1 MKRLLA
7 LTLALVM
14 VSGCLAGC
22 SEKDPQPA
30 NPENPSANTTEPGT
44 TETQPTVSNEPYG
57 VFNNYFLADV
67 DTINPH
73 TWSSSNSDSLIAQTS
88 MYLYSY
94 VPNETGDGF
103 IFAPEFAE
111 SEPQQMDS
119 EGKVWN
125 IKVVENAKWQNG
137 DPINIDDLIYSFQM
151 CLDPLLVNSRASQM
165 ASDYITIV
173 NAKEYSLQGNAG
185 TVAWE
190 DVGIKKVDD
199 YTMEITCT
207 DPVTALDVKSHF
219 NYSWNVL
226 VHKPTYEACMSAD
239 RTTNTYGSTSDKYM
253 SCGRFIL
260 KEWVQGAQFT
270 LERNPDYPHAE
281 DIKIEGMVYK
291 IISDRNTALELF
303 LNGELDAVSLGA
315 ESIEQYIDDPR
326 VMTSPS
332 SSISSFCVNMG
343 NTNNNGI
350 LGNSDF
356 RRALYY
362 AIDRE
367 AIAKM
372 VNGVPA
378 NWNVPTKCIGDLTTG
393 VTFREMPESNEYI
406 PENLGYDPAKAKEY
420 YDKAM
425 AATGLTQLKLTL
437 VYSESSANYKAA
449 SEYLHK
455 TLPEIFGDSFTLELS
470 AVTANVA
477 TEMIQGWR
485 KDGNPN
491 SFELSWRGWN
501 TSTTAPWNG
510 LKVYS
515 GTYTNKNEP
524 YFNDEYD
531 ELWNKAN
538 LSLEAKLD
546 NNYRLELTREMEKIT
561 IEDAVTIPIYES
573 PGYTLIADRV
583 NLPVKA
589 YVPAYG
595 FGYTMCT
602 LTPEA

>member
-7 LTLALVM
+7 LTLAFVM
-14 VSGCLAGC
+14 MLSLFAGC
-22 SEKDPQPA
+22 SK
-30 NPENPSANTTEPGT
+30 
-44 TETQPTVSNEPYG
+44 TETETTASSGSSADTTTAAASDEPYG

-73 TWSSSNSDSLIAQTS
+73 TWTMSDSGTLISLTS
-88 MYLYSY
+88 MNLYRY
-94 VPNETGDGF
+94 APNETGDGF
-103 IFAPEFAE
+103 IFTTELAE
-111 SEPQQMDS
+111 SDPEQVDE

-125 IKVVENAKWQNG
+125 IKILENAKWQNG
-137 DPINIDDLIYSFQM
+137 DAITIDDVIYSWKM
-151 CLDPLLVNSRASQM
+151 CLDPILVNSRASQM

-173 NAKEYSLQGNAG
+173 NAKEYSLQGDAN

-199 YTMEITCT
+199 YTVQLICT
-207 DPVTALDVKSHF
+207 DPVTAIDVKNHV
-219 NYSWNVL
+219 NYSWNEL
-226 VHKPTYEACMSAD
+226 VHEETYEACMSED
-239 RTTNTYGSTSDKYM
+239 RTSNTYGSSADKYM

-260 KEWVQGAQFT
+260 KEWIQGAQFT
-270 LERNPDYPHAE
+270 FERNPDYPHAE
-281 DIKIEGMVYK
+281 ETKLEGMVYK
-291 IISDRNTALELF
+291 IVGDRNTALELF
-303 LNGELDAVSLGA
+303 LNGELDVVSLGS

-326 VMTSPS
+326 IMTSPS
-332 SSISSFCVNMG
+332 SSISSICINMG
-343 NTNNNGI
+343 NTDHNGI
-350 LGNSDF
+350 LGNADF

-362 AIDRE
+362 AVDRE

-372 VNGVPA
+372 VNGIPA
-378 NWNVPTKCIGDLTTG
+378 NWNVPTKCIGDMETG
-393 VTFREMPESNEYI
+393 VTFREMDESNEYI
-406 PENLGYDPAKAKEY
+406 PENLGYDAAKAKEY

-425 AATGLTQLKLTL
+425 EAAGLTELTL
-437 VYSESSANYKAA
+437 TLMYSETSANYKAA

-455 TLPEIFGDSFTLELS
+455 TLPEIFGDSFTLELM
-470 AVTANVA
+470 AVTSNVA
-477 TEMIQGWR
+477 TELTQGWR
-485 KDGNPN
+485 NGNTN
-491 SFELSWRGWN
+491 SFELTWRGWN

-531 ELWNKAN
+531 ALWDEAN
-538 LSLEAKLD
+538 FSLEAKLD
-546 NNYRLELTREMEKIT
+546 NDYRLELTREMEKIT
-561 IEDAVTIPIYES
+561 IEDGVTIPVYEA

-595 FGYTMCT
+595 FGYT
-602 LTPEA
+602 LSSITPAE

>member
-7 LTLALVM
+7 LTLAFVM
-14 VSGCLAGC
+14 MLSLFAGC
-22 SEKDPQPA
+22 SK
-30 NPENPSANTTEPGT
+30 
-44 TETQPTVSNEPYG
+44 TETETTASSDSSADTTTAAAASDEPYG

-73 TWSSSNSDSLIAQTS
+73 IYTMSDSGSVFGLTS
-88 MYLYSY
+88 MGLYRY

-103 IFAPEFAE
+103 IFATDLAE
-111 SEPQQMDS
+111 SDPEQVDE

-125 IKVVENAKWQNG
+125 IKILENAKWQNG
-137 DPINIDDLIYSFQM
+137 DAITIDDVIYSWKM

-173 NAKEYSLQGNAG
+173 NAKEYSLQGSAN

-199 YTMEITCT
+199 YTVEITCT
-207 DPVTALDVKSHF
+207 DPVTAIDVKNHV
-219 NYSWNVL
+219 NYSWNAL
-226 VHKPTYEACMSAD
+226 VHEGTYEACMNED
-239 RTTNTYGSTSDKYM
+239 RTATTYGSTGDKFM
-253 SCGRFIL
+253 SCGPFIL
-260 KEWVQGAQFT
+260 KEWIQGSQFT
-270 LERNPDYPHAE
+270 LERNPDYVHADE
-281 DIKIEGMVYK
+281 IKLEGYVYK
-291 IISDRNTALELF
+291 IVGDRNTALELF
-303 LNGELDAVSLGA
+303 LNGEMDVVSLGA

-332 SSISSFCVNMG
+332 SSISSICINMG
-343 NTNNNGI
+343 NTDHNGI
-350 LGNSDF
+350 LGNADF

-372 VNGVPA
+372 VNGIPA
-378 NWNVPTKCIGDLTTG
+378 NWNVPTKCIGDMETG
-393 VTFREMPESNEYI
+393 ETFREMEESNAYI
-406 PENLGYDPAKAKEY
+406 PENLGYDTAKAKEY

-425 AATGLTQLKLTL
+425 EAAGLTELTLKLI
-437 VYSESSANYKAA
+437 YSETSANYKAA

-455 TLPEIFGDSFTLELS
+455 TLPEIFGDSFTLELV
-470 AVTANVA
+470 AVTSNVA
-477 TEMIQGWR
+477 TEQIQGWR
-485 KDGNPN
+485 EGDNPN
-491 SFELSWRGWN
+491 SFELAWRGWN

-510 LKVYS
+510 LKVYA

-531 ELWNKAN
+531 ALWDEAN
-538 LSLEAKLD
+538 FSLEAKLD
-546 NNYRLELTREMEKIT
+546 NDYRLELTREMEKIT
-561 IEDAVTIPIYES
+561 IEDGVTIPVYEA

-583 NLPVKA
+583 TLPVKA

-595 FGYTMCT
+595 FGYAMSSI
-602 LTPEA
+602 TPAE

>member
-7 LTLALVM
+7 LTLAFVM
-14 VSGCLAGC
+14 MLSLFAGC
-22 SEKDPQPA
+22 SKTETETTASGD
-30 NPENPSANTTEPGT
+30 PSADTTT
-44 TETQPTVSNEPYG
+44 AAAASDEPYG

-73 TWSSSNSDSLIAQTS
+73 IYTMSDSGSVFGLTS
-88 MYLYSY
+88 MGLYRY

-103 IFAPEFAE
+103 IFATDLAE
-111 SEPQQMDS
+111 SDPEQVDE

-125 IKVVENAKWQNG
+125 IKILENAKWQNG
-137 DPINIDDLIYSFQM
+137 DAITIDDVIYSWKM

-173 NAKEYSLQGNAG
+173 NAKEYSLQGDAN

-199 YTMEITCT
+199 YTVEITCT
-207 DPVTALDVKSHF
+207 DPVTAIDVKNHV
-219 NYSWNVL
+219 NYSWNAL
-226 VHKPTYEACMSAD
+226 VHEGTYEACMNED
-239 RTTNTYGSTSDKYM
+239 RTATTYGSTGDKFM
-253 SCGRFIL
+253 SCGPFIL
-260 KEWVQGAQFT
+260 KEWIQGSQFT
-270 LERNPDYPHAE
+270 LERNPDYVHADE
-281 DIKIEGMVYK
+281 IKLEGYVYK
-291 IISDRNTALELF
+291 IVGDRNTALELF
-303 LNGELDAVSLGA
+303 LNGEMDVVSLGA

-332 SSISSFCVNMG
+332 SSISSICINMG
-343 NTNNNGI
+343 NTDHNGI
-350 LGNSDF
+350 LGNADF

-372 VNGVPA
+372 VNGIPA
-378 NWNVPTKCIGDLTTG
+378 NWNVPTKCIGDMETG
-393 VTFREMPESNEYI
+393 ETFREMEESNAYI
-406 PENLGYDPAKAKEY
+406 PENLGYDTAKAKEY

-425 AATGLTQLKLTL
+425 EAAGLTELTLKLI
-437 VYSESSANYKAA
+437 YSETSANYKAA

-455 TLPEIFGDSFTLELS
+455 TLPEIFGDSFTLELV
-470 AVTANVA
+470 AVTSNVA
-477 TEMIQGWR
+477 TEQIQGWR
-485 KDGNPN
+485 EGDNPN
-491 SFELSWRGWN
+491 SFELAWRGWN

-510 LKVYS
+510 LKVYA

-531 ELWNKAN
+531 ALWDEAN
-538 LSLEAKLD
+538 FSLEAKLD
-546 NNYRLELTREMEKIT
+546 NDYRLELTREMEKIT
-561 IEDAVTIPIYES
+561 IEDGVTIPVYEA

-583 NLPVKA
+583 TLPVKA

-595 FGYTMCT
+595 FGYAMSSI
-602 LTPEA
+602 TPAE

>member
-7 LTLALVM
+7 LTLAFVM
-14 VSGCLAGC
+14 MLSLFAGC
-22 SEKDPQPA
+22 SK
-30 NPENPSANTTEPGT
+30 
-44 TETQPTVSNEPYG
+44 TETETTASSDSSADTTSAAVSDEPYG

-73 TWSSSNSDSLIAQTS
+73 IYTMSDSGSVFGLTS
-88 MYLYSY
+88 MGLYRY

-103 IFAPEFAE
+103 IFATDLAE
-111 SEPQQMDS
+111 SDPEQVDE
-119 EGKVWN
+119 EGKVWD
-125 IKVVENAKWQNG
+125 IKILENAKWQNG
-137 DPINIDDLIYSFQM
+137 DAITIDDVIYSWKM

-173 NAKEYSLQGNAG
+173 NAKEYSLQGSAN

-199 YTMEITCT
+199 YTVEITCT
-207 DPVTALDVKSHF
+207 DPVTAIDVKNHV
-219 NYSWNVL
+219 NYSWNEL
-226 VHKPTYEACMSAD
+226 VHEGTYEACMNED
-239 RTTNTYGSTSDKYM
+239 RTATTYGSTGDKFM
-253 SCGRFIL
+253 SCGPFIL
-260 KEWVQGAQFT
+260 KEWIQGSQFT
-270 LERNPDYPHAE
+270 LERNPDYVHADE
-281 DIKIEGMVYK
+281 IKLEGYVYK
-291 IISDRNTALELF
+291 IVGDRNTALELF
-303 LNGELDAVSLGA
+303 LNGEMDVVSLGA

-332 SSISSFCVNMG
+332 SSISSICINMG
-343 NTNNNGI
+343 NTDHNGI
-350 LGNSDF
+350 LGNADF

-372 VNGVPA
+372 VNGIPA
-378 NWNVPTKCIGDLTTG
+378 NWNVPTKCIGDMETG
-393 VTFREMPESNEYI
+393 ETFREMEESNAYI
-406 PENLGYDPAKAKEY
+406 PENLGYDTAKAKEY

-425 AATGLTQLKLTL
+425 EAAGLTELTLKLI
-437 VYSESSANYKAA
+437 YSETSANYKAA

-455 TLPEIFGDSFTLELS
+455 TLPEIFGDSFTLELV
-470 AVTANVA
+470 AVTSNVA
-477 TEMIQGWR
+477 TEQIQGWR
-485 KDGNPN
+485 EGDNPN
-491 SFELSWRGWN
+491 SFELAWRGWN

-510 LKVYS
+510 LKVYA

-531 ELWNKAN
+531 ALWDEAN
-538 LSLEAKLD
+538 FSLEAKLD
-546 NNYRLELTREMEKIT
+546 NDYRLELTREMEKIT
-561 IEDAVTIPIYES
+561 IEDGVTIPVYEA

-583 NLPVKA
+583 TLPVKA

-595 FGYTMCT
+595 FGYAMSSI
-602 LTPEA
+602 TPAE

>member
-7 LTLALVM
+7 LTLAFVM
-14 VSGCLAGC
+14 MLSLFAGC
-22 SEKDPQPA
+22 SK
-30 NPENPSANTTEPGT
+30 
-44 TETQPTVSNEPYG
+44 TETETTASGDSSADTTTAAASDEPYG

-73 TWSSSNSDSLIAQTS
+73 TWTMSDSGTLISLTS
-88 MYLYSY
+88 MNLYRY
-94 VPNETGDGF
+94 APNETGDGF
-103 IFAPEFAE
+103 IFTTELAE
-111 SEPQQMDS
+111 SDPEQVDE

-125 IKVVENAKWQNG
+125 IKILEDAKWANG
-137 DPINIDDLIYSFQM
+137 DPITIDDVIYSWKM

-173 NAKEYSLQGNAG
+173 NAKEYSLQGDAN

-199 YTMEITCT
+199 YTVQLTCT
-207 DPVTALDVKSHF
+207 DPVTAIDVKSHI
-219 NYSWNVL
+219 NYSWNEL
-226 VHKPTYEACMSAD
+226 VHEETYEACMNED
-239 RTTNTYGSTSDKYM
+239 RTSNTYGSSADKYM
-253 SCGRFIL
+253 SCGAYIL
-260 KEWVQGAQFT
+260 KEWIQGAQFT
-270 LERNPDYPHAE
+270 FERNPDYPHADE
-281 DIKIEGMVYK
+281 VKLEGMVYK
-291 IISDRNTALELF
+291 IVGDRNTALELF
-303 LNGELDAVSLGA
+303 LNGELDVVSLGS

-326 VMTSPS
+326 IMTSPS
-332 SSISSFCVNMG
+332 SSISSICINMG
-343 NTNNNGI
+343 NTDHNGI
-350 LGNSDF
+350 LGNADF

-362 AIDRE
+362 AVDRE

-372 VNGVPA
+372 VNGIPA
-378 NWNVPTKCIGDLTTG
+378 NWNVPTKCIADLETG
-393 VTFREMPESNEYI
+393 VTFREMDESNEYI
-406 PENLGYDPAKAKEY
+406 PENLGYDAAKAKEY

-425 AATGLTQLKLTL
+425 EAAGLTELTL
-437 VYSESSANYKAA
+437 TLMYSETSANYKAA

-455 TLPEIFGDSFTLELS
+455 TLPEIFGDSFTLELM
-470 AVTANVA
+470 AVTSNVA
-477 TEMIQGWR
+477 TELTQGWR
-485 KDGNPN
+485 NGNTN
-491 SFELSWRGWN
+491 SFELTWRGWN

-546 NNYRLELTREMEKIT
+546 NDYRLELTREMEKIT
-561 IEDAVTIPIYES
+561 IEDAVTIPVYEA

-595 FGYTMCT
+595 FGYS
-602 LTPEA
+602 LSSITPAE

>member
-7 LTLALVM
+7 LTLAFVM
-14 VSGCLAGC
+14 MLSLFAGC
-22 SEKDPQPA
+22 SK
-30 NPENPSANTTEPGT
+30 
-44 TETQPTVSNEPYG
+44 TETETTASGDSSADATTAAASDEPYG

-73 TWSSSNSDSLIAQTS
+73 IYTMSGSGDIFGLTS
-88 MYLYSY
+88 MGLYRY

-103 IFAPEFAE
+103 IFTTDLAE
-111 SEPQQMDS
+111 SDPEQVDE

-125 IKVVENAKWQNG
+125 IKILENAKWQNG
-137 DPINIDDLIYSFQM
+137 DAITIDDVIYSWKM

-173 NAKEYSLQGNAG
+173 NAKEYSLQGSEN

-199 YTMEITCT
+199 YTVEITCT
-207 DPVTALDVKSHF
+207 DPVTAIDVKNHV
-219 NYSWNVL
+219 NYTWNEL
-226 VHKPTYEACMSAD
+226 VHEGTYEACMNED
-239 RTTNTYGSTSDKYM
+239 RTATTYGSTGDKFM
-253 SCGRFIL
+253 SCGPFIL
-260 KEWVQGAQFT
+260 KEWIQGSQFT
-270 LERNPDYPHAE
+270 LERNPDYVHADE
-281 DIKIEGMVYK
+281 IKLEGYVYK
-291 IISDRNTALELF
+291 IVGDRNTALELF
-303 LNGELDAVSLGA
+303 LNGEMDVVSLGA

-332 SSISSFCVNMG
+332 SSISSICINMG
-343 NTNNNGI
+343 NTDHNGI
-350 LGNSDF
+350 LGNADF

-372 VNGVPA
+372 VNGIPA
-378 NWNVPTKCIGDLTTG
+378 NWNVPTKCIGDMETG
-393 VTFREMPESNEYI
+393 ETFREMEESNAYI
-406 PENLGYDPAKAKEY
+406 PENLGYDTAKAKEY

-425 AATGLTQLKLTL
+425 EAAGLTELTLKLI
-437 VYSESSANYKAA
+437 YSETSANYKAA

-455 TLPEIFGDSFTLELS
+455 TLPEIFGDSFTLELV
-470 AVTANVA
+470 AVTSNVA
-477 TEMIQGWR
+477 TEQIQGWR
-485 KDGNPN
+485 EGDNPN
-491 SFELSWRGWN
+491 SFELAWRGWN

-510 LKVYS
+510 LKVYA

-531 ELWNKAN
+531 ALWDEAN
-538 LSLEAKLD
+538 FSLEAKLD
-546 NNYRLELTREMEKIT
+546 NDYRLELTREMEKIT
-561 IEDAVTIPIYES
+561 IEDAVTIPVYEA
-573 PGYTLIADRV
+573 PGYTLIADRI

-595 FGYTMCT
+595 FGYT
-602 LTPEA
+602 LSSITPAE

>member
-7 LTLALVM
+7 LTLAFVM
-14 VSGCLAGC
+14 MLSLFAGC
-22 SEKDPQPA
+22 SK
-30 NPENPSANTTEPGT
+30 
-44 TETQPTVSNEPYG
+44 TETETTASSGSSADTTTAAASDEPYG

-73 TWSSSNSDSLIAQTS
+73 TWTMSDSGTLISLTS
-88 MYLYSY
+88 MNLYRY
-94 VPNETGDGF
+94 APNETGDGF
-103 IFAPEFAE
+103 IFTTELAE
-111 SEPQQMDS
+111 SDPEQADE

-125 IKVVENAKWQNG
+125 IKILEDAKWANG
-137 DPINIDDLIYSFQM
+137 DPITIDDVIYSWKM

-173 NAKEYSLQGNAG
+173 NAKEYSLQGSAN

-199 YTMEITCT
+199 YTVQLTCT
-207 DPVTALDVKSHF
+207 DPVTAIDVKNHV
-219 NYSWNVL
+219 NYSWNEL
-226 VHKPTYEACMSAD
+226 VHEETYESCMSED
-239 RTTNTYGSTSDKYM
+239 RTSNTYGSSADKYM

-260 KEWVQGAQFT
+260 KEWIQGAQFT
-270 LERNPDYPHAE
+270 FERNPDYPHAE
-281 DIKIEGMVYK
+281 ETKLEGMVYK
-291 IISDRNTALELF
+291 IVGDRNTALELF
-303 LNGELDAVSLGA
+303 LNGELDVVSLGS

-326 VMTSPS
+326 IMTSPS
-332 SSISSFCVNMG
+332 SSISSICINMG
-343 NTNNNGI
+343 NTDHNGI
-350 LGNSDF
+350 LGNADF

-362 AIDRE
+362 AVDRE

-372 VNGVPA
+372 VNGIPA
-378 NWNVPTKCIGDLTTG
+378 NWNVPTKCIGDMETG
-393 VTFREMPESNEYI
+393 VPFREMDESNEYI
-406 PENLGYDPAKAKEY
+406 PENLGYDAAKAKEY

-425 AATGLTQLKLTL
+425 EAAGLTELTL
-437 VYSESSANYKAA
+437 TLMYSETSANYKAA

-455 TLPEIFGDSFTLELS
+455 TLPEIFGDSFTLELM
-470 AVTANVA
+470 AVTSNVA
-477 TEMIQGWR
+477 TELTQGWR
-485 KDGNPN
+485 NGNTN
-491 SFELSWRGWN
+491 SFELTWRGWN

-524 YFNDEYD
+524 YFNDAYD

-546 NNYRLELTREMEKIT
+546 NDYRLELTREMEKIT
-561 IEDAVTIPIYES
+561 IEDAVTIPVYEA

-583 NLPVKA
+583 TLPVKA

-595 FGYTMCT
+595 FGYN
-602 LTPEA
+602 LSSITPAE

>member
-7 LTLALVM
+7 LTLAFVM
-14 VSGCLAGC
+14 MLSLFAGC
-22 SEKDPQPA
+22 SK
-30 NPENPSANTTEPGT
+30 
-44 TETQPTVSNEPYG
+44 TETETTASSDSSADTTSAAVSDEPYG

-73 TWSSSNSDSLIAQTS
+73 IYTMSDSGSVFGLTS
-88 MYLYSY
+88 MGLYRY

-103 IFAPEFAE
+103 IFATDLAE
-111 SEPQQMDS
+111 SDPEQVDE

-125 IKVVENAKWQNG
+125 IKILENAKWQNG
-137 DPINIDDLIYSFQM
+137 DAITIDDVIYSWKM

-173 NAKEYSLQGNAG
+173 NAKEYSLQGSAN

-199 YTMEITCT
+199 YTVEITCT
-207 DPVTALDVKSHF
+207 DPVTAIDVKNHV
-219 NYSWNVL
+219 NYSWNEL
-226 VHKPTYEACMSAD
+226 VHEGTYEACMNED
-239 RTTNTYGSTSDKYM
+239 RTATTYGSTGDKFM
-253 SCGRFIL
+253 SCGPFIL
-260 KEWVQGAQFT
+260 KEWIQGSQFT
-270 LERNPDYPHAE
+270 LERNPDYVHADE
-281 DIKIEGMVYK
+281 IKLEGYVYK
-291 IISDRNTALELF
+291 IVGDRNTALELF
-303 LNGELDAVSLGA
+303 LNGEMDVVSLGA

-332 SSISSFCVNMG
+332 SSISSICINMG
-343 NTNNNGI
+343 NTDHNGI
-350 LGNSDF
+350 LGNADF

-372 VNGVPA
+372 VNGIPA
-378 NWNVPTKCIGDLTTG
+378 NWNVPTKCIGDMETG
-393 VTFREMPESNEYI
+393 ETFREMEESNAYI
-406 PENLGYDPAKAKEY
+406 PENLGYDTAKAKEY

-425 AATGLTQLKLTL
+425 EAAGLTELTLKLI
-437 VYSESSANYKAA
+437 YSETSANYKAA

-455 TLPEIFGDSFTLELS
+455 TLPEIFGDSFTLELV
-470 AVTANVA
+470 AVTSNVA
-477 TEMIQGWR
+477 TEQIQGWR
-485 KDGNPN
+485 EGDNPN
-491 SFELSWRGWN
+491 SFELAWRGWN

-510 LKVYS
+510 LKVYA

-531 ELWNKAN
+531 ALWDEAN
-538 LSLEAKLD
+538 FSLEAKLD
-546 NNYRLELTREMEKIT
+546 NDYRLELTREMEKIT
-561 IEDAVTIPIYES
+561 IEDGVTIPVYEA

-583 NLPVKA
+583 TLPVKA

-595 FGYTMCT
+595 FGYAMSSI
-602 LTPEA
+602 TPAE

>member
-7 LTLALVM
+7 LTLAFVM
-14 VSGCLAGC
+14 MLSLFAGC
-22 SEKDPQPA
+22 SK
-30 NPENPSANTTEPGT
+30 
-44 TETQPTVSNEPYG
+44 TETETTASGDSSADTTTAAAASDEPYG

-73 TWSSSNSDSLIAQTS
+73 IYTMSDSGSVFGLTS
-88 MYLYSY
+88 MGLYRY

-103 IFAPEFAE
+103 IFATDLAE
-111 SEPQQMDS
+111 SDPEQVDE

-125 IKVVENAKWQNG
+125 IKILENAKWQNG
-137 DPINIDDLIYSFQM
+137 DAITIDDVIYSWKM

-173 NAKEYSLQGNAG
+173 NAKEYSLQGSAN

-190 DVGIKKVDD
+190 DVGIKKIDE
-199 YTMEITCT
+199 YTVQIICT
-207 DPVTALDVKSHF
+207 DPVTAIDVKNHI
-219 NYSWNVL
+219 NYTWNAL
-226 VHKPTYEACMSAD
+226 VHEGTYEACMNED
-239 RTTNTYGSTSDKYM
+239 RTATTYGSTGDKFM
-253 SCGRFIL
+253 SCGPYIL
-260 KEWVQGAQFT
+260 KEWIQGSQFT
-270 LERNPDYPHAE
+270 LERNPDYVHADE
-281 DIKIEGMVYK
+281 IKLEGYVYK
-291 IISDRNTALELF
+291 IVGDRNTALELF
-303 LNGELDAVSLGA
+303 LNGEMDVVSLGA

-332 SSISSFCVNMG
+332 SSISSICINMG
-343 NTNNNGI
+343 NTDHNGI
-350 LGNSDF
+350 LGNADF

-372 VNGVPA
+372 VNGIPA
-378 NWNVPTKCIGDLTTG
+378 NWNVPTKCIGDMETG
-393 VTFREMPESNEYI
+393 ETFREMEESNAYI
-406 PENLGYDPAKAKEY
+406 PENLGYDTAKAKEY

-425 AATGLTQLKLTL
+425 EAVGLSELTLKLI
-437 VYSESSANYKAA
+437 YSETSANYKAA

-455 TLPEIFGDSFTLELS
+455 TLPEIFGDSFTLELV
-470 AVTANVA
+470 AVTSNVA
-477 TEMIQGWR
+477 TEQIQGWR
-485 KDGNPN
+485 EGDNPN
-491 SFELSWRGWN
+491 SFELAWRGWN

-510 LKVYS
+510 LKVYA

-531 ELWNKAN
+531 ALWDEAN
-538 LSLEAKLD
+538 FSLEAKLD
-546 NNYRLELTREMEKIT
+546 NDYRLELTREMEKIT
-561 IEDAVTIPIYES
+561 IEDGVTIPVYEA

-583 NLPVKA
+583 TLPVKA

-595 FGYTMCT
+595 FGYAMSSI
-602 LTPEA
+602 TPAE